1 MPGVLIIEA
10 MAQVGGMLLMGA
22 VPDPEKKVVYFTSLN
37 NVKWRRPVKPGDQ
50 LRFELEL
57 LQVRG
62 MMCKMQGS
70 PRSTA
75 RWWPRRR
82 WAPWCATNDD
92 AHPSDGARA
101 RRGELGADVEI
112 GPFAIVGEN
121 CRIGDGCVIAARA
134 TLERNVILG
143 TGVKVGIGTVLGGD
157 PQDLK
162 FKGELTTVEIGDG
175 TTIREY
181 TTINRGTT
189 QSYKTTVGK
198 GCFIMSYVH
207 LAHDCHV
214 GDGVILVNSVQLAG
228 HVTVG
233 DKAIIAGQ
241 SAAHQFVKIGQYSF
255 VGGCSR
261 ISQDVPAVHQG
272 GRQSDQAL
280 RIEQRRAAA
289 QQLPEEV
296 VRELKRAYRL
306 FFRSELNVSQAKER
320 AATELKPFPEVQELL
335 RSSRRAGA
343 GWSSERAAPHRR
355 DRRGEASATTTSAS
369 SATCMARRSPA
380 FFDARVE
387 RAEQVSRELG
397 VTAHPSLDALLDV
410 VDAVTIVV
418 PTPAHFAVARECSGE
433 GSTR

>member
-1 MPGVLIIEA
+1 M
-10 MAQVGGMLLMGA
+10 
-22 VPDPEKKVVYFTSLN
+22 
-37 NVKWRRPVKPGDQ
+37 
-50 LRFELEL
+50 
-57 LQVRG
+57 RG
-62 MMCKMQGS
+62 RIH
-70 PRSTA
+70 PTA
-75 RWWPRRR
+75 LV
-82 WAPWCATNDD
+82 D
-92 AHPSDGARA
+92 ASA
-101 RRGELGADVEI
+101 EIGADVEI

-143 TGVKVGIGTVLGGD
+143 DGVKVGIGTVLGGD

-207 LAHDCHV
+207 LAHDCHI

-233 DKAIIAGQ
+233 DKAIVAGQ
-241 SAAHQFVKIGQYSF
+241 SAAHQFVKIGQYAF

-261 ISQDVPAVHQG
+261 ISQDVPPYIKAVG
-272 GRQSDQAL
+272 NPIKLYGLNSVGL
-280 RIEQRRAAA
+280 QRNNF
-289 QQLPEEV
+289 PEDV

-320 AATELKPFPEVQELL
+320 AAAELKPFPEVQELL
-335 RSSRRAGA
+335 RFVEESG
-343 GWSSERAAPHRR
+343 
-355 DRRGEASATTTSAS
+355 RG
-369 SATCMARRSPA
+369 
-380 FFDARVE
+380 
-387 RAEQVSRELG
+387 
-397 VTAHPSLDALLDV
+397 V
-410 VDAVTIVV
+410 VV
-418 PTPAHFAVARECSGE
+418 
-433 GSTR
+433 